1 MENQYSKKY
10 IIETG
15 TGLQDVDRLKN
26 SAYFTDEAERY
37 IRGEISLDE
46 LDGIIESYYKG
57 RSDSKERTEE
67 ADKVAVRISKLISED
82 AFTFSVGQF
91 LSINK
96 YLFDGIYKHAGK
108 IRTYNFTKEEWV
120 LNKASV
126 IYGDYRQI
134 RETLEYDFESEKNY
148 NYKNLSTD
156 EIINHLAIFIANLWQ
171 NHVFEEGNTRTTAV
185 FVIKYLRSLGFD
197 VTNDLFA
204 KNAWY
209 FRNALVRANYANI
222 QSGIYE
228 DRSYLIMF
236 LRNLLLKEK
245 NKLSNR
251 DLRIENKTTSSPL
264 TREDSIMKLMQQN
277 PKIKLEDISAELNIS
292 PRTVKSEVAILK
304 QDSKVERVGGRKS
317 GHWKVN
323 YNKH

>member
-108 IRTYNFTKEEWV
+108 IRTYNFTKEEWI

-251 DLRIENKTTSSPL
+251 GLRIENKTTSSPL

-292 PRTVKSEVAILK
+292 PRTVKSEVEILK

>member
-1 MENQYSKKY
+1 M
-10 IIETG
+10 
-15 TGLQDVDRLKN
+15 
-26 SAYFTDEAERY
+26 
-37 IRGEISLDE
+37 
-46 LDGIIESYYKG
+46 
-57 RSDSKERTEE
+57 
-67 ADKVAVRISKLISED
+67 
-82 AFTFSVGQF
+82 
-91 LSINK
+91 
-96 YLFDGIYKHAGK
+96 
-108 IRTYNFTKEEWV
+108 
-120 LNKASV
+120 
-126 IYGDYRQI
+126 
-134 RETLEYDFESEKNY
+134 
-148 NYKNLSTD
+148 
-156 EIINHLAIFIANLWQ
+156 
-171 NHVFEEGNTRTTAV
+171 
-185 FVIKYLRSLGFD
+185 RSLGFD